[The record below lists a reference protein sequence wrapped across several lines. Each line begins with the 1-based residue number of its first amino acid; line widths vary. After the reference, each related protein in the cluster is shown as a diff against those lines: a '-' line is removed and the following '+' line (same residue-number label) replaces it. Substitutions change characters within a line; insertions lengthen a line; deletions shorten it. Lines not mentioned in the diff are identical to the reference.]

1 MAFPLRILS
10 LEDDPHTAELIQAT
24 LTAEGFAC
32 GLVRVE
38 SREGFTAALDQG
50 GFAVILADY
59 TLPSFSGLEALAIAR
74 TRCPDTPFIFVS
86 GTLGE
91 EIAIESLKQGAT
103 DYVMKQRLSRLA
115 PAVRRALEEVA
126 ERTARQ
132 RSEQALA
139 EEARISSALAQ
150 VGRELIVSLDTPK
163 ILDRLCQLTVEVVG
177 CDCSST
183 IFFQPE
189 KHVYVVV
196 ASYEHGTEQ
205 REMLRPIKLS
215 QKVVANVIEQL
226 RERTVLEVEPG
237 LHLTLAQN
245 TLLRQFDVTAM
256 LLLALQRG
264 DVVIGFQTAT
274 YCGRTGFTLTQQRI
288 AQGIAQLASFAL
300 ENARLFEQAE
310 SANRL
315 KSDFLATMSHELR
328 TPIHISLGYTGML
341 LAGDLGPLTAEQT
354 GALQTVEK
362 SGQGLN
368 ELITSL
374 LDVSQLEDGKM
385 SVMVAPLDVA
395 QFMAE
400 VEAETSALVNSK
412 SALTVTWQ
420 VSPVLP
426 ELYTDRV
433 KLKIVL
439 KNLLANALKFTDQGG
454 ITVEAQAGN
463 GGVEFSVADTGIGIS
478 PETQCVM
485 FDRLRQ
491 GDSTMTRQ
499 YGGVG
504 LGLYIVKQLLELL
517 GGTVTVESEVGK
529 GATFRVQVPVAA
541 SAPSQLSS

>member
-1 MAFPLRILS
+1 MAFPLHILS

-24 LTAEGFAC
+24 LTAEGFSC
-32 GLVRVE
+32 SLVRVE
-38 SREGFTAALDQG
+38 TREGFAAALDQDR
-50 GFAVILADY
+50 FAVILADH
-59 TLPSFSGLEALAIAR
+59 TLPSFNGLEALAMAR
-74 TRCPDTPFIFVS
+74 AHCPDTPFIFVS

-126 ERTARQ
+126 KRAALQ

-139 EEARISSALAQ
+139 EEAHISSALAR
-150 VGRELIVSLDTPK
+150 VGRELIVFLNTPM

-177 CDCSST
+177 CDRSAT
-183 IFFQPE
+183 VLFQPE
-189 KHVYVVV
+189 KWGYVV
-196 ASYEHGTEQ
+196 ATSYGYSAEQ
-205 REMLRPIKLS
+205 REIMRTINLS
-215 QKVVANVIEQL
+215 QEVIANIIEQL
-226 RERTVLEVEPG
+226 REQSVLEVEPG
-237 LHLTLAQN
+237 LCLTLAQN
-245 TLLRQFDVTAM
+245 ALVGQFDVTAM

-264 DVVIGFQTAT
+264 GTVIGFQTAI

-288 AQGIAQLASFAL
+288 AQGIAQLGSFAL

-310 SANRL
+310 SVNRL

-328 TPIHISLGYTGML
+328 TPIHINLGYTSML
-341 LAGDLGPLTAEQT
+341 LTGDLGPLTTAQT
-354 GALQTVEK
+354 SALQVIEK

-374 LDVSQLEDGKM
+374 LDVSHLDDGKM
-385 SVMVAPLDVA
+385 SVMVALVDVA

-400 VEAETSALVNSK
+400 IKAEASTLVNSK
-412 SALTVTWQ
+412 PALTVTWH

-426 ELYTDRV
+426 KLYTDRV

-439 KNLLANALKFTDQGG
+439 NNLLDNALKFTDQGRV
-454 ITVEAQAGN
+454 TVEAQPRD

-478 PETQCVM
+478 PEIQGVM

-491 GDSTMTRQ
+491 GDSTMTRR
-499 YGGVG
+499 YGGIG

-517 GGTVTVESEVGK
+517 GGTVTVESEVGM
-529 GATFRVQVPVAA
+529 GATFRVRIPAVA
-541 SAPSQLSS
+541 